1 MVFLIHNKGL
11 RLLAVGSQIRNS
23 ATRVFPKSSNLPD
36 GNSSIGAYS
45 VPRFSDDD
53 GGEAGIG
60 KLVIVELKKPGI
72 AIGSEQKDQCWKYVK
87 EFKSKGAIANDT
99 DVICFVLGSSIDP
112 LENSDRKEDRT
123 IIRPLTY
130 DTVSRPD

>member
-1 MVFLIHNKGL
+1 
-11 RLLAVGSQIRNS
+11 
-23 ATRVFPKSSNLPD
+23 
-36 GNSSIGAYS
+36 
-45 VPRFSDDD
+45 
-53 GGEAGIG
+53 
-60 KLVIVELKKPGI
+60 LVIVELKKPGI

-87 EFKSKGAIANDT
+87 QFKSKGAIANDT

-130 DTVSRPD
+130 DTVITRAHSRLLNLKQQVESAPFLLEHGISEFVERDKTIKAQVELEEI